1 MMAKGYW
8 VPVLHSH
15 LPFVKHP
22 EHEYFLEEHWLF
34 EAISETYIPLLM
46 GFKDL
51 KDRGINFKITVSL
64 TPPLCEMLSDDHL
77 KEKYRLHLEK
87 MVLLCEKEVART
99 QEDTAFI
106 GVSSFYLERYKK
118 LKDFFEGFLNYD
130 ILNGYRYFAKSG
142 NIEII
147 TCGATHGFLPLMSVN
162 KKAVEVQI
170 ELAVKTHKKH
180 FGVEPKGIWLPE
192 CAYYDGLDE
201 ILEKNGIKFFF
212 MDSHGLV
219 YAEPAPRFGVFA
231 PIFSTKGVAA
241 FGRDTDSSKQVW
253 SSKEG
258 YPGDYSYRDFYR
270 DIGYDLDFEYVKP
283 YICPDGTRV
292 FTGLKYFKITSNS
305 DYKEAYIREDALKKT
320 KEHAANFHYNRERQ
334 IDYLSEYMDRP
345 PMIVSPYDAELFG
358 HWWFEG
364 PEFLMSVFEEMDK
377 HKVVE
382 PLTPI
387 EYLAMFET
395 NQVSK
400 PNPSSWGDRGYYD
413 VWINGSNDWI
423 YRHLHFMADTMT
435 ELADRYYNNT
445 NALTTRLLNQMARE
459 LLLAQSSDWAFL
471 MTTKTAIEYS
481 TKRTKE
487 HISNFIKLLDM
498 VEEGSTDEEFLLK
511 VEDKNSIFQ
520 GLDFRIY
527 SS

>member
-1 MMAKGYW
+1 MAKGYW

-270 DIGYDLDFEYVKP
+270 DIGYDLEFD
-283 YICPDGTRV
+283 YIKDHIDPSGNRC
-292 FTGLKYFKITSNS
+292 FTGFKYHKITGNS
-305 DYKEAYIREDALKKT
+305 DYKEVYNPYTALEKT
-320 KEHAANFHYNRERQ
+320 IAHAQDFHYKRDKQFE
-334 IDYLSEYMDRP
+334 YLSANIDRIP
-345 PMIVSPYDAELFG
+345 VVVSPYDAELFG

-364 PEFLMSVFEEMDK
+364 VEFLYNLFKTIDQ
-377 HKVVE
+377 HKAFKAI
-382 PLTPI
+382 TPK
-387 EYLAMFET
+387 EYLINYPQ
-395 NQVSK
+395 NQMAV
-400 PNPSSWGDRGYYD
+400 PQASSWGDQGYYD
-413 VWINGSNDWI
+413 VWLNEGNSWI
-423 YRHLHFMADTMT
+423 YRHLHTMANRLQN
-435 ELADRYYNNT
+435 LANEYKSGTSLEN
-445 NALTTRLLNQMARE
+445 TRLLNQMLRE

-471 MTTKTAIEYS
+471 ITTQTAVEYS
-481 TKRTKE
+481 VQRTKE
-487 HISNFIKLLDM
+487 HISNFFELEKMINSDIDYQLL
-498 VEEGSTDEEFLLK
+498 EELEY
-511 VEDKNSIFQ
+511 KNSIF
-520 GLDFRIY
+520 DFCNYKIFC
-527 SS
+527 SN